1 MKLYYYRGAQP
12 NFGDELNV
20 WLWPKVFPDA
30 FDETIYDSVRDLWG
44 SEASPGPAA
53 ERIHRRGLAMGVHS
67 LCLPGGRAALYCGR
81 RERRHN
87 RVPRSRCA
95 PGPAAFRSL
104 LMYELDITEADIY
117 ELDSL
122 LCLSDLMQFMGL
134 PLPKLQ
140 DPVWKSATHPR
151 LKPTLEFAVEDPLG
165 SPETDIFSV
174 IRQQDLL
181 LHHPYQSFS
190 SSVQRFIEAAAH
202 DPQVM
207 AIKMT
212 LYRTSGDSPIVKALI
227 KAAGQRALLSAIVQS
242 SGDAI
247 ISVSSDEIILS
258 WNKAATELFGY
269 SAEEIVGHSKTL
281 LIPPE
286 HSNEY
291 KQMRDRVLRGESVW
305 AETVRRTKDGTPIDV
320 SLNLAPVYNADGGII
335 ATSSILR
342 DIRERKSQE
351 RHLHFLMKELAH
363 RSKNQFAIIQAIVTQ
378 TARSTNS
385 VDEFASSLRRRLH
398 ALAASIDILTSQNW
412 QGADLSDLVRHHL
425 EPFTDEAKAIELSG
439 PRIFLQPAAAERLGL
454 AFHELA
460 TNSAKY
466 GALSVERGR
475 VEIHWSVT
483 ADGEGRFSITWTELG
498 GPSVKPPLKRGFG
511 STVIEKIVSQGTGG
525 VSELNFGANGVRW
538 QLSCPLNRI
547 QADSKSL
554 PDVSGYEDGHI
565 YELLN

>member
-1 MKLYYYRGAQP
+1 MSEITSGK
-12 NFGDELNV
+12 
-20 WLWPKVFPDA
+20 
-30 FDETIYDSVRDLWG
+30 SVV
-44 SEASPGPAA
+44 SPVLG
-53 ERIHRRGLAMGVHS
+53 EGLANTKFIV
-67 LCLPGGRAALYCGR
+67 
-81 RERRHN
+81 
-87 RVPRSRCA
+87 
-95 PGPAAFRSL
+95 
-104 LMYELDITEADIY
+104 
-117 ELDSL
+117 
-122 LCLSDLMQFMGL
+122 
-134 PLPKLQ
+134 
-140 DPVWKSATHPR
+140 
-151 LKPTLEFAVEDPLG
+151 AV
-165 SPETDIFSV
+165 
-174 IRQQDLL
+174 
-181 LHHPYQSFS
+181 
-190 SSVQRFIEAAAH
+190 
-202 DPQVM
+202 
-207 AIKMT
+207 
-212 LYRTSGDSPIVKALI
+212 PIVRPLDDQFGVAVLVGASQFREIFTAEDLPEKWQAAIVDQKGNYVARSHDAEKRVGTPARPQLVDIATGSAVSGRFVNTTYENVDVNNDFKRSKLTGWTTFVAVPMEVLSKPSSDGVMIVAIGGLIAVLTSLAFASIFTVSIARPVRQLSVLAAQTPARQKMDESLIEVNEVREALI

-351 RHLHFLMKELAH
+351 RHLLFLMKELAH